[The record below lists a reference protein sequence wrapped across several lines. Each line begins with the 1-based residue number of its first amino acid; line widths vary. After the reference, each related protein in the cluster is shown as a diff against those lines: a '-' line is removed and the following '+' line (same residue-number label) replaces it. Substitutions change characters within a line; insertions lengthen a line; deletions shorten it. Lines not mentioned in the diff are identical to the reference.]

1 MRIRSVRRRTALTAA
16 LARRTALAAALAV
29 LAATAVGT
37 TAATASATA
46 SATVTPPRFLSPSEL
61 PPHAS
66 SPWYAS
72 KVTPGLPD
80 PEPFCLEG
88 GVVPGGAGTYHR
100 SYWTEYDTGA
110 GQVGVVTSDDD
121 SARRLAAKLREKVA
135 RCAGDWLH
143 DKPGGT
149 ASWKDY
155 GTVTAADGGRVYGI
169 HTSIPESEPGVHLF
183 GVGRSGRTVT
193 VVQWGEM
200 GNLDQA
206 PVPAF
211 KATLRQA
218 LNKL

>member
-1 MRIRSVRRRTALTAA
+1 MRHRSTRHRSVRRRTALTAA
-16 LARRTALAAALAV
+16 AIALAA
-29 LAATAVGT
+29 TGT
-37 TAATASATA
+37 TAAVAAPAAT
-46 SATVTPPRFLSPSEL
+46 TPPRFLAPGEL

-80 PEPFCLEG
+80 PEPFCLDG
-88 GVVPGGAGTYHR
+88 GVVPGGDGTYHR
-100 SYWTEYDTGA
+100 SFHTEYDTGA
-110 GQVGVVTSDDD
+110 LQVSVVTADED
-121 SARRLAAKLREKVA
+121 SAQRLAATLRRKVA

-193 VVQWGEM
+193 VVEWGEM

-211 KATLRQA
+211 KATLRQG

>member
-1 MRIRSVRRRTALTAA
+1 MHIRSARRRSARRRTALTA
-16 LARRTALAAALAV
+16 TAAV

-37 TAATASATA
+37 TAAVAAPAAS
-46 SATVTPPRFLSPSEL
+46 TPPRFLAPGEL

-80 PEPFCLEG
+80 PEPFCLDG
-88 GVVPGGAGTYHR
+88 GVVPGGDGTYHR

-110 GQVGVVTSDDD
+110 GQVSVVTSSDD
-121 SARRLAAKLREKVA
+121 SARRLAAQLREKVA

-155 GTVTAADGGRVYGI
+155 GTVDAANGGRVYGI
-169 HTSIPESEPGVHLF
+169 HTSIPESEPGIHLF

-200 GNLDQA
+200 GTFEHA

-211 KATLRQA
+211 KATVRQA

>member
-1 MRIRSVRRRTALTAA
+1 MRIRSVRIRSVRRRTAL
-16 LARRTALAAALAV
+16 AAAAV

-37 TAATASATA
+37 TAAVAAPA
-46 SATVTPPRFLSPSEL
+46 AAKPPRFLAPGEL
-61 PPHAS
+61 PPHPS

-80 PEPFCLEG
+80 PEPFCLDG
-88 GVVPGGAGTYHR
+88 GVVPAGDRAYHR
-100 SYWTEYDTGA
+100 SHWTEYDTGA
-110 GQVGVVTSDDD
+110 VQVSVVTANEDR
-121 SARRLAAKLREKVA
+121 AQRLAAKLRQKVA

-169 HTSIPESEPGVHLF
+169 HTSMPESEPGIHLF

-200 GNLDQA
+200 GTFEHA

>member
-1 MRIRSVRRRTALTAA
+1 MHIRYVRRRSVRRRTALAA
-16 LARRTALAAALAV
+16 AAAALA
-29 LAATAVGT
+29 ATVAGT
-37 TAATASATA
+37 TPAAAA
-46 SATVTPPRFLSPSEL
+46 TPPRFLAPGEL

-80 PEPFCLEG
+80 PEPFCLDG
-88 GVVPGGAGTYHR
+88 GVVPGGDGTYHR

-110 GQVGVVTSDDD
+110 GQVSVVTSSDD
-121 SARRLAAKLREKVA
+121 SARRLAAALRQKVA

-143 DKPGGT
+143 DKPGST

-155 GTVTAADGGRVYGI
+155 GTVGAADGGRVYGI
-169 HTSIPESEPGVHLF
+169 HTSMPESEPGIHLF

-200 GNLDQA
+200 GTFAHA

>member
-1 MRIRSVRRRTALTAA
+1 MRIRSVCRRTALTAA
-16 LARRTALAAALAV
+16 AV
-29 LAATAVGT
+29 ALAATAAGT
-37 TAATASATA
+37 TAAVAAPAAT
-46 SATVTPPRFLSPSEL
+46 TPPRFLAPGEL

-80 PEPFCLEG
+80 PEPFCLDG
-88 GVVPGGAGTYHR
+88 GVVPGGDGTYHR

-110 GQVGVVTSDDD
+110 EQVSVVTAGED

-135 RCAGDWLH
+135 HCAGDWLH

-169 HTSIPESEPGVHLF
+169 HTSIPDSEPGVHLF

-193 VVQWGEM
+193 VVRWGEM

>member
-1 MRIRSVRRRTALTAA
+1 MRLRDVRRRTALTA
-16 LARRTALAAALAV
+16 TVAV
-29 LAATAVGT
+29 LAAAGT
-37 TAATASATA
+37 TAAVAAPATSA
-46 SATVTPPRFLSPSEL
+46 PPRFLAPGEL

-80 PEPFCLEG
+80 PAQFCLD
-88 GVVPGGAGTYHR
+88 GGAVPAGDGTYHR
-100 SYWTEYDTGA
+100 SYWTEYDTNA
-110 GQVGVVTSDDD
+110 GQVTVVTADDD
-121 SARRLAAKLREKVA
+121 SARRLAAKLRRQVA

-155 GTVTAADGGRVYGI
+155 GTVSAADGGRVYGV
-169 HTSIPESEPGVHLF
+169 HTSMPESEPGIHLF

-193 VVQWGEM
+193 VVRWGEM
-200 GNLDQA
+200 GTFAQA

-211 KATLRQA
+211 KTTLRQA

>member
-1 MRIRSVRRRTALTAA
+1 MRIRSVRRRSVRRRAALTAA
-16 LARRTALAAALAV
+16 AAV
-29 LAATAVGT
+29 LAATAVGAT
-37 TAATASATA
+37 AAVAAPAATA
-46 SATVTPPRFLSPSEL
+46 PPRFLAPGEL

-80 PEPFCLEG
+80 PEPFCLDG

-100 SYWTEYDTGA
+100 SFHTEYDTGA
-110 GQVGVVTSDDD
+110 VQVSVVTSSDD
-121 SARRLAAKLREKVA
+121 SAQRLAAKLRQKVA

-169 HTSIPESEPGVHLF
+169 HTSIPESEPGIHLF

-200 GNLDQA
+200 GTFEHA

>member
-1 MRIRSVRRRTALTAA
+1 MPARSVRHRSVRRRTAL
-16 LARRTALAAALAV
+16 AAAAV
-29 LAATAVGT
+29 LAATAAGT
-37 TAATASATA
+37 TAAAAAPATTAPAT
-46 SATVTPPRFLSPSEL
+46 TPPRFLAPGEL

-80 PEPFCLEG
+80 PEPFCLD
-88 GVVPGGAGTYHR
+88 GGAVPSGDGTYHR
-100 SYWTEYDTGA
+100 DFHTEYDTNA
-110 GQVGVVTSDDD
+110 VQVSVVTSGED
-121 SARRLAAKLREKVA
+121 SARRLAERLREKVA

-143 DKPGGT
+143 EQPGGT

-155 GTVTAADGGRVYGI
+155 GTVTAADGGRVYGV
-169 HTSIPESEPGVHLF
+169 HTSLPESEPGVHLF

-193 VVQWGEM
+193 VVRWGEM
-200 GNLDQA
+200 GTFAQA

-218 LNKL
+218 LSKL